1 MTSRGDLREN
11 QTGRPRR
18 NEPKSKPVWCG
29 QMSEAVR
36 KLIMTLTPD
45 ERQAVL
51 LAAARVKQ
59 SRLTPVRPLTQAPAD
74 K

>member
-1 MTSRGDLREN
+1 MGALVKK
-11 QTGRPRR
+11 GRPRR
-18 NEPKSKPVWCG
+18 AEPKSTPVWCG
-29 QMSEAVR
+29 QMSSSDR
-36 KLIMTLTPD
+36 KLIMALTPD

-74 K
+74 GAGCR

>member
-36 KLIMTLTPD
+36 KLIMTLTPG
-45 ERQAVL
+45 ERQSVL
-51 LAAARVKQ
+51 LAAAAAAKLPIDK
-59 SRLTPVRPLTQAPAD
+59 SPAEV
-74 K
+74 